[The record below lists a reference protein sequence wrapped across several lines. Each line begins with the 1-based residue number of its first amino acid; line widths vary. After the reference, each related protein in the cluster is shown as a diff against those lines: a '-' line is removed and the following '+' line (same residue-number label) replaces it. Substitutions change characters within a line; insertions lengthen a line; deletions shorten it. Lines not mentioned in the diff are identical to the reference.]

1 MAEELPS
8 RPFFPVQEEVRRLFQ
23 ELIHQPWGGQRS
35 PGTGNWQP
43 RVDMCETPQEII
55 VEVELPG
62 VRREDVRIEIVG
74 DVLHIT
80 GERHTTAEHQER
92 NYYRL
97 ERRYGRFARQLRLP
111 SMVAREG
118 IRTEFDAKDVDTSYL
133 LKTSYPA
140 QARVTFTLDDRQYT
154 KVIRI
159 DAPASAM
166 PAK

>member
-1 MAEELPS
+1 MKILLAVLAVFFAGPALAIDLDRPGALEALARENPAHFAKVQKILSEAPQ
-8 RPFFPVQEEVRRLFQ
+8 RPFGSVRG
-23 ELIHQPWGGQRS
+23 W
-35 PGTGNWQP
+35 
-43 RVDMCETPQEII
+43 
-55 VEVELPG
+55 
-62 VRREDVRIEIVG
+62 
-74 DVLHIT
+74 
-80 GERHTTAEHQER
+80 
-92 NYYRL
+92 
-97 ERRYGRFARQLRLP
+97 
-111 SMVAREG
+111 